1 MKYEWIETKN
11 FFIEVHSLLVLT
23 TIFTAIVLTT
33 ANKTDANNASEVQM
47 ETLQSDLCDGR
58 VCQTI
63 VSDKSV
69 NGRAIKDSSNNS
81 LEKSKRA
88 DNKGVKERKKD
99 MYDVMRLHQTHSN
112 IEYDKELKADQEKKE
127 KGKLQTVGGVF
138 GEIIAVI
145 VSEVV
150 KLFGN
155 MVSDVAREV
164 TAHGFVSVFKQFTD
178 LTGISIP
185 ENIF

>member
-1 MKYEWIETKN
+1 MFVMSVIFVTFVVSSGNQTDVK
-11 FFIEVHSLLVLT
+11 EV
-23 TIFTAIVLTT
+23 
-33 ANKTDANNASEVQM
+33 SEVD
-47 ETLQSDLCDGR
+47 TNVSP
-58 VCQTI
+58 VV
-63 VSDKSV
+63 VSDKSA
-69 NGRAIKDSSNNS
+69 NGRSIRDSSNNS
-81 LEKSKRA
+81 LGKASKRT
-88 DNKGVKERKKD
+88 DLKGNKDSIRKEKD
-99 MYDVMRLHQTHSN
+99 MYDIMRLHQINSDN
-112 IEYDKELKADQEKKE
+112 DYNKELKADQEKKE
-127 KGKLQTVGGVF
+127 RGKLQTVGGVL

-185 ENIF
+185 ENII